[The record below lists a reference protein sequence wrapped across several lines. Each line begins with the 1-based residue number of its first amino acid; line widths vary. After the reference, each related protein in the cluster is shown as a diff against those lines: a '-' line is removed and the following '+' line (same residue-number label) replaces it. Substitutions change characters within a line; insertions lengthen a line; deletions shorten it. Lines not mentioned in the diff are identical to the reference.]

1 MSDKL
6 NLFFIINLLNHYQSM
21 KQFMVLQYL
30 KNFSP
35 LLKGETD
42 NIDDAITLR
51 DVLAKMNPKDKFI
64 VVQVMYEECNDQVAV
79 CNDTTF

>member
-1 MSDKL
+1 
-6 NLFFIINLLNHYQSM
+6 M

-30 KNFSP
+30 ENFSP
-35 LLKGETD
+35 ILKGETD

-51 DVLAKMNPKDKFI
+51 DVLARMNPKDKFI
-64 VVQVMYEECNDQVAV
+64 IVQVMDEECNGQVAV